1 VLVVTRVVA
10 PVVSVALQR
19 VEGAHVAGV
28 QSGSAAAAQ
37 GRAHAHAAAR
47 RAGAAGEAVVAVG
60 QAAPGA
66 AKAVRLGRD
75 PAPIA
80 AARGAAP

>member
-1 VLVVTRVVA
+1 MIAGIVA

-28 QSGSAAAAQ
+28 QSGSAAAAKS
-37 GRAHAHAAAR
+37 RAHAHAAAR

-60 QAAPGA
+60 QAATGA

-75 PAPIA
+75 AAPIA
-80 AARGAAP
+80 TARGAAAA